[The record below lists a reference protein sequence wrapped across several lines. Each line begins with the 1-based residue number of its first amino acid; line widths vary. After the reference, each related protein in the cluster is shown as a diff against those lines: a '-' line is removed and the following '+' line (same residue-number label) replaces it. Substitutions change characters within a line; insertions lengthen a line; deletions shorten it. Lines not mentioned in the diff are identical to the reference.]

1 MGYVD
6 VETGV
11 GRWSARVPDDR
22 ADDPE
27 RVAAYATLAASAAP
41 LYNASLAAGD
51 AARALELAHEAVRLF
66 PYGSELLD
74 YALTLSVHH
83 GDFAAAAGLLRHL
96 EGLGLTDLAE
106 RHRQE
111 LDEALRTWNGW
122 VDDPGRLREDLDG
135 VPREHLGLRAR
146 RALDR
151 ASPAPSDGS
160 RLDPSEPVRSRTRP
174 RVAWAIGG
182 AAAVLGVLIGLAIP
196 RGGADVDSSGS
207 VVPGNAVAEARD
219 AGLGA
224 VGPPSER
231 IDRAA
236 EAVRA
241 GDLEASVEA
250 LEGESG
256 PVADVLRG
264 VVWQRAVDASDA
276 AWRRRNYEAVAEG
289 LGTLTDTTG
298 APSEALYRLAVAAHE
313 TNDAS
318 LAHSAAAGY
327 LNRPE
332 AAARDDRRAQ
342 TAFVAAAS
350 APARE
355 DAVRYARMVRDSYG
369 GTIYDNSTIRAILHD
384 DDQR

>member
-22 ADDPE
+22 ADDAE
-27 RVAAYATLAASAAP
+27 RLAAYATLAASAAP
-41 LYNASLAAGD
+41 LYNASLSAD
-51 AARALELAHEAVRLF
+51 DPTRALKLAHEAVRLF
-66 PYGSELLD
+66 PYGPELLD

-83 GDFAAAAGLLRHL
+83 GDFAGAAGLLRHT
-96 EGLGLTDLAE
+96 EGLGLTELAE

-111 LDEALRTWNGW
+111 LDEALRKWNTWVG
-122 VDDPGRLREDLDG
+122 DPSRLRADLDG
-135 VPREHLGLRAR
+135 TPPERLGLRVR
-146 RALDR
+146 LALEK
-151 ASPAPSDGS
+151 AESTASDGS
-160 RLDPSEPVRSRTRP
+160 LPGSSEPVKSHTRP
-174 RVAWAIGG
+174 RVAWVIGG
-182 AAAVLGVLIGLAIP
+182 VAAVLGVLIGLAIP
-196 RGGADVDSSGS
+196 RSGTGSGRS
-207 VVPGNAVAEARD
+207 VAPTSLAAESRNT
-219 AGLGA
+219 GLGA
-224 VGPPSER
+224 VGSPSDR
-231 IDRAA
+231 VDRAA
-236 EAVRA
+236 EAVRS
-241 GDLEASVEA
+241 GNLEASVEA

-264 VVWQRAVDASDA
+264 VVWQRAVEDSDA
-276 AWRRRNYEAVAEG
+276 AWRRRDYEAVAQG
-289 LGTLTDTTG
+289 LGTLADTTG

-318 LAHSAAAGY
+318 LAYSAAAGY
-327 LNRPE
+327 LDRPE

-355 DAVRYARMVRDSYG
+355 DALRYARMVRDSYG
-369 GTIYDNSTIRAILHD
+369 GTIYDNSTIRAILRD